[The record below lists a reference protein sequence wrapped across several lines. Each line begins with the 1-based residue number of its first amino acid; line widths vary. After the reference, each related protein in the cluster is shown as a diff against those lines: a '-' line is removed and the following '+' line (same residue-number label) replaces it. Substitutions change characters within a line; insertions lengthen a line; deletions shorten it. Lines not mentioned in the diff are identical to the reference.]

1 MWELDGTIYQ
11 TDQIQAWADEE
22 GFTLDEYITNYG
34 LNEKKESDD
43 TSIFTPYNPNA
54 VEDVDVLEEIN
65 IPEIEETDLTSIY
78 TPPTTDE
85 RAVGFVD
92 NVVDFFDDISNA
104 WSQGYAQGKLTD
116 AGIELLKGD
125 GTAEEI
131 NEWVQGNKAIANKN
145 MQSLEMQEFDKIYE
159 EAGGG
164 WWGFVKGIAYN
175 PSTLTTMLASS
186 IATQTASI
194 LNSEE
199 VAGAAA
205 TGGAIGAATGGGVL
219 SLPNALI
226 GAMTTSMGVMEAGL
240 TFSELLMEEVGD
252 LNQPDAAK
260 KVKAILDD
268 PQKLASLQN
277 RSVKR
282 GATIA
287 GVELL
292 TMGLAK
298 GVGAR
303 LVAGARPI
311 AGGLAAGAIEVVGG
325 GLGEAG
331 GRLAAGQEMD
341 AKEIGFEAFA
351 GLGSAP
357 VTFGSQLG
365 KINKSVDRVKSQK
378 ILQASPE
385 KYKDISAAFTSDKDG
400 NFNLNE
406 TDLELV
412 KLKNSESI
420 LFEQLD
426 AKVESGEIT
435 KEQSKSIKTNFIKT
449 QGGSNRLSSLGLSLA
464 QEKEAITKLSK
475 VNKLNAEIKQINNTA
490 LSKNKIAEKDQLEK
504 ELGSI
509 TEEVRK
515 QKIEKDVGFAKKA
528 AKLFNIDV
536 VDNLTATEIG
546 ETYGEKYEQADGF
559 FKLNE
564 ETGRYEIVIN
574 KEVAAQ
580 TDAVSVGS
588 HELLH
593 GILKKSLMDN
603 PNASS
608 IIESFRNNLTA
619 EQNAVIDAR
628 ANAMGYFVGD
638 EQVSKEAYDKSKAKN
653 KRAERLYSDKDLKD
667 SPDEYLTFFSD
678 AIQKGE
684 IKFEENIFTK
694 IGDLIT
700 PILRAVGFSKIKFNT
715 GKDVYNFMREYN
727 KSIKEGTL
735 SEAIVEATTPLGTEV
750 VTETTISEPASLSK
764 SQVKS
769 VNTLAEQY
777 TTDTNNKQLEADLIN
792 QYESVAVAALGYDVR
807 RGTVAPEE
815 ALSFVRSQFKSI
827 IDRFDPTKAAFTTHV
842 NANIVPK
849 RQQFYDQLI
858 GDEALTTSIDAP
870 ESRQIADT
878 TETETVRTVSKQDKA
893 PTTNPLKLFG
903 VEEKAKTNF
912 VEKTVKEFKKLNV
925 DDLSY
930 KTLRTLDE
938 QGIADLVGIPAKKI
952 FSPTANLS
960 QPEAR
965 KALMFITKNA
975 QSIINLLPENNTE
988 VKEVTAKNNPN
999 KKVFIGG
1006 LPTGVPRNIQKLF
1019 YNKGKRIGNN
1029 FQFTKKKDITVNSFK
1044 KALGIEGNV
1053 KSPTFKVRS
1062 NTSQALKGMLELVGR
1077 AITNTA
1083 ARQYLQ
1089 NIGADPIL
1097 IENIAEGKNP
1107 AMFSKSVV
1115 KEVNNL
1121 NVFQEAI
1128 EKGDADFNKFN
1139 LGNGWENIYKLI
1151 KSEPL
1156 DPGTVGSTEQMQEW
1170 ISKVLPQ
1177 YLPKELI
1184 LLLAPSLTNGPA
1196 SYYKANSKQFNEAAK
1211 ADPKKYPTRTK
1222 AERTASQIKFVTDD
1236 KGKII
1241 ESRVDKS
1248 KSWWLES
1255 VSQMN
1260 TILNSYEGE
1269 YATLPQKTFDAIKE
1283 TLTKQHY
1290 TTGTGKNRKASPSF
1304 MKLFGTKKLE
1314 NQNKAKLKGLKEIF
1328 KVFETMMAKDANNA
1342 QFIVALLSKTSGH
1355 QNSMVRIAAPV
1366 KFIQT
1371 IGITNDGVVEE
1382 HTLPATLTAKYLF
1395 QQAVEGNVGKNF
1407 KYIKKNYMQGLLSKT
1422 NDDKLA
1428 GTTLDGKKFNY
1439 KSLMPDGWD
1448 ITKDDV
1454 WSRYF
1459 NINVA
1464 NTKFGLNPDN
1474 FILESGKSIFDI
1486 YNIDRSGAKISLNAN
1501 KQLKQAATL
1510 NKKQLPQKTPQPVK
1524 EEASFSKSPRFSNNE
1539 VLNNMSLFDNF
1550 NNREEKILTDDLDLS
1565 KDFNE
1570 IIEKRTGIGKDKK
1583 YSRVKAQVVGA
1594 GKGKFNWFIP
1604 PSAEDFVGLLY
1615 KTLSKGKVGDSQM
1628 AWYKSHLLNPFARAM
1643 DNLSRDRI
1651 ALLNDYKA
1659 LKKNIKGVPKN
1670 LKKKIPGEGFT
1681 NEQAIRVFIW
1691 DQQGETIPGMSK
1703 TDLKDLIDHVN
1714 NNPEL
1719 KSFADQLITLQKGDP
1734 YASPTDGW
1742 LAGTITTD
1750 LMDGVNTI
1758 KRAKYLKQWQSN
1770 VNDIFSTENLN
1781 KLEAAY
1787 GKNYRVAL
1795 ENILH
1800 RMKTGRN
1807 RSFGTDSLTGR
1818 LTDWLTNSI
1827 GAIMFFNTRSAV
1839 LQTLSAVNFINFKDN
1854 NVFAAGKAFA
1864 NQPQFWSDFMTLM
1877 NSDFLV
1883 DRRNGLKL
1891 NVNEADIADMAK
1903 KGGVKGV
1910 ISEMLRLGFLPTQIA
1925 DSFAIASGGATF
1937 YRNRIKSLQKQ
1948 GMTKAEAE
1956 TQAFQDFR
1964 ETAEESQQSS
1974 RPDRISQQQAGPLG
1988 RVILAFANTPAQYA
2002 RLIKKAASDL
2012 KNGRGDAKTNISKIF
2027 YYGVAQ
2033 NLIFNALQQAVF
2045 ALGFGEEEDEEKKD
2059 KKYFSVINSMADS
2072 ILRGIGVGGA
2082 IFSVLKNT
2090 AIKLKDEADKS
2101 SPEYQNVLVKEILQL
2116 SPPIS
2121 SKVGKLRS
2129 AGRTASWD
2137 KKEILEKGWSIDN
2150 PAYLAAGQ
2158 VIAATTNIPL
2168 DRAFKKIDNIRNA
2181 SNSDFEAWQRVAM
2194 AAGWADWELGIKD
2207 KKPKTKTNLR
2217 PKKRKRTRKKKRKR

>member
-1 MWELDGTIYQ
+1 MPKYALATGDLVEF
-11 TDQIQAWADEE
+11 EE
-22 GFTLDEYITNYG
+22 EQVDSINNFLSNY
-34 LNEKKESDD
+34 
-43 TSIFTPYNPNA
+43 PNA
-54 VEDVDVLEEIN
+54 VLIEEIPEVDSEDLFGYGSYE
-65 IPEIEETDLTSIY
+65 IPSNVTTIEDTEATGI
-78 TPPTTDE
+78 
-85 RAVGFVD
+85 VG
-92 NVVDFFDDISNA
+92 NVVDFFDDISMA
-104 WSQGYAQGKLTD
+104 WDQGYAQGELTD

-125 GTAEEI
+125 ATAEEI
-131 NEWVQGNKAIANKN
+131 NNWIKGNRAIANKN

-186 IATQTASI
+186 IATQVSSI
-194 LNSEE
+194 FNSEE
-199 VAGAAA
+199 VAAAA
-205 TGGAIGAATGGGVL
+205 VTGGGLGAVTGGGVL
-219 SLPNALI
+219 SAPNALI
-226 GAMTTSMGVMEAGL
+226 GAMSASMGVMEAGL

-252 LNQPDAAK
+252 LNQPDAAA
-260 KVKAILDD
+260 KVREILDD
-268 PQKLASLQN
+268 PYKLRSLQ
-277 RSVKR
+277 RKSIGR

-287 GVELL
+287 GIELA

-298 GVGAR
+298 GVGAK
-303 LVAGARPI
+303 LVSNARPVT
-311 AGGLAAGAIEVVGG
+311 GGLAAGAIEVVGG
-325 GLGEAG
+325 GLGEVG
-331 GRLAAGQEMD
+331 GRLAADQEMD
-341 AKEIGFEAFA
+341 VKEIGFEAFA

-365 KINKSVDRVKSQK
+365 KIGKSVDRVKSQK
-378 ILQASPE
+378 ILQGAPE
-385 KYKDISAAFTSDKDG
+385 KYKDISEAFTSDQDG

-406 TDLELV
+406 TDLELA

-420 LFEQLD
+420 LFEQVD
-426 AKVESGEIT
+426 AKVETGEIT
-435 KEQSKSIKTNFIKT
+435 KEEAKSIKTNFIET
-449 QGGSNRLSSLGLSLA
+449 QSGLNRVSGLDLSPT
-464 QEKEAITKLSK
+464 QQKEAITKLAK
-475 VNKLNAEIKQINNTA
+475 VDKLNAEIKKVNNKSLTKK
-490 LSKNKIAEKDQLEK
+490 LETERDQLNK
-504 ELGSI
+504 ELGTI
-509 TEEVRK
+509 GENVRK
-515 QKIEKDVGFAKKA
+515 QKIEKDVSFAKKA

-536 VDNLTATEIG
+536 VDNLTAAEIG
-546 ETYGEKYEQADGF
+546 ETYGNEYKEADGF
-559 FKLNE
+559 FKLNKK
-564 ETGRYEIVIN
+564 TGRYEIVIN
-574 KEVAAQ
+574 KEIAAQ

-603 PNASS
+603 PNASQ
-608 IIESFRNNLTA
+608 IIQDFRNNLTA
-619 EQNAVIDAR
+619 EQNAAIDRR

-638 EQVSKEAYDKSKAKN
+638 KQVSKEAYDKSKAKN
-653 KRAERLYSDKDLKD
+653 KRAERLYSEKSLQD
-667 SPDEYLTFFSD
+667 SPDEYLAFFSD

-684 IKFEENIFTK
+684 IKFNENIFTK

-715 GKDVYNFMREYN
+715 GRDVYNFMREYN

-735 SEAIVEATTPLGTEV
+735 SEAIIEATTPLGTKV
-750 VTETTISEPASLSK
+750 VTETTISEPVRLSK
-764 SQVKS
+764 SQVES
-769 VNTLAEQY
+769 VNTLAKQY
-777 TTDTNNKQLEADLIN
+777 TADTNNKQLESELVK

-807 RGTVAPEE
+807 RGSVAPEE

-849 RQQFYDQLI
+849 RQQFYDMLI

-878 TETETVRTVSKQDKA
+878 TPEVEPTKTVSKQDKA

-903 VEEKAKTNF
+903 VDEKAKTNF
-912 VEKTVKEFKKLNV
+912 VQKTVKEFKKLNI

-930 KTLRTLDE
+930 KTLKTLDE

-952 FSPTANLS
+952 FSPAANLS

-1062 NTSQALKGMLELVGR
+1062 STSQALKGMLELVGR

-1089 NIGADPIL
+1089 DIGADPIL

-1107 AMFSKSVV
+1107 AMFSKSVIQ
-1115 KEVNNL
+1115 EVNNL
-1121 NVFQEAI
+1121 NVFQEAV

-1139 LGNGWENIYKLI
+1139 LGNGWANIYKLVEA
-1151 KSEPL
+1151 KPL
-1156 DPGTVGSTEQMQEW
+1156 DPGKEADTLMMQNW
-1170 ISKVLPQ
+1170 ILKDLSK
-1177 YLPKELI
+1177 YLPREI
-1184 LLLAPSLTNGPA
+1184 IQLLAPSLNNGPQA
-1196 SYYKANSKQFNEAAK
+1196 FFKIN
-1211 ADPKKYPTRTK
+1211 KKT
-1222 AERTASQIKFVTDD
+1222 
-1236 KGKII
+1236 GKI
-1241 ESRVDKS
+1241 DPA
-1248 KSWWLES
+1248 KSWWIKD
-1255 VSQMN
+1255 V
-1260 TILNSYEGE
+1260 
-1269 YATLPQKTFDAIKE
+1269 DAINE
-1283 TLTKQHY
+1283 LTPENQEYGSLSDKQISDLKAMFKRQGY
-1290 TTGTGKNRKASPSF
+1290 TAKLKKSWGKSNELA
-1304 MKLFGTKKLE
+1304 L
-1314 NQNKAKLKGLKEIF
+1314 QNKAKLRGLKTMF
-1328 KVFETMMAKDANNA
+1328 KVFEKMMKDDARNA
-1342 QFIVALLSKTSGH
+1342 RFIIALLSKTSGH
-1355 QNSMVRIAAPV
+1355 QNGFVRIAAPL
-1366 KFIQT
+1366 KFISEN
-1371 IGITNDGVVEE
+1371 ITGEVVEE

-1395 QQAVEGNVGKNF
+1395 QQAVEGTVNKNF
-1407 KYIKKNYMQGLLSKT
+1407 KYIEKNYMQGLLSKA
-1422 NDDKLA
+1422 NDNKLA
-1428 GTTLDGKKFNY
+1428 GTALDGTKFNY
-1439 KSLMPDGWD
+1439 KSLMPDGFD
-1448 ITKDDV
+1448 ITKDNV
-1454 WSRYF
+1454 WARYF
-1459 NINVA
+1459 NSNVA
-1464 NTKFGLNPDN
+1464 NTLFGINPNDI
-1474 FILESGKSIFDI
+1474 ILENGKSIFETFG
-1486 YNIDRSGAKISLNAN
+1486 IDRSGVFITPDAN
-1501 KQLKQAATL
+1501 KQLKQAATF
-1510 NKKQLPQKTPQPVK
+1510 NKKQLPTKVPQAVK
-1524 EEASFSKSPRFSNNE
+1524 EETSFSKSPRFSNNE

-1550 NNREEKILTDDLDLS
+1550 NNRQEKLLTDELDLS

-1570 IIEKRTGIGKDKK
+1570 IIEKKTGIGKDKK

-1594 GKGKFNWFIP
+1594 GKGRFNWFIP

-1615 KTLSKGKVGDSQM
+1615 KTLSKGTLGDKQM
-1628 AWYKSHLLNPFARAM
+1628 AWYKAHLLNPFARAM
-1643 DNLSRDRI
+1643 DNLSRDRV
-1651 ALLNDYKA
+1651 ALLNDYRA

-1681 NEQAIRVFIW
+1681 NEQAVRVFIW
-1691 DQQGETIPGMSK
+1691 DQQGETIPGVSK
-1703 TDLKDLIDHVN
+1703 TDLKDLVNYVN

-1734 YASPTDGW
+1734 YASPTEGW
-1742 LAGTITTD
+1742 LAGTITSD
-1750 LMDGVNTI
+1750 LMDGINTI
-1758 KRAKYLKQWQSN
+1758 KRAKYLQQWQDN
-1770 VNDIFSTENLN
+1770 VNQIFSEENLN

-1795 ENILH
+1795 ENILK

-1807 RSFGTDSLTGR
+1807 RSFGTDTLTGR

-1839 LQTLSAVNFINFKDN
+1839 LQTISAVNFINFRDN
-1854 NVFAAGKAFA
+1854 NIFAASKAFA

-1891 NVNEADIADMAK
+1891 NVNEADIANMAK

-2012 KNGRGDAKTNISKIF
+2012 KNGRGDAKTNVSKIF

-2059 KKYFSVINSMADS
+2059 KKYFSILNSMADS

-2090 AIKLKDEADKS
+2090 AIKLRDEADKS

-2137 KKEILEKGWSIDN
+2137 KKEIMEKGWSIDN

-2168 DRAFKKIDNIRNA
+2168 DRAFKKINNIRNA

-2194 AAGWADWELGIKD
+2194 AAGWADWELGIKT
-2207 KKPKTKTNLR
+2207 KKPKK
-2217 PKKRKRTRKKKRKR
+2217 PKKKKYKGRKRKTRKKVRKR

>member
-1 MWELDGTIYQ
+1 MPKYSVNEDIY
-11 TDQIQAWADEE
+11 DIPDEE
-22 GFTLDEYITNYG
+22 VNIFLTTFPSAVLLE
-34 LNEKKESDD
+34 EEQQEVVSD
-43 TSIFTPYNPNA
+43 SIFNFDTDEEKDFFYGSLGVDTIKPQTITTNNLYA
-54 VEDVDVLEEIN
+54 TDTVED
-65 IPEIEETDLTSIY
+65 TK
-78 TPPTTDE
+78 
-85 RAVGFVD
+85 AVGFVD

-104 WSQGYAQGKLTD
+104 WSQGYAQGELTD

-131 NEWVQGNKAIANKN
+131 NQWIQGNKAIANKN

-164 WWGFVKGIAYN
+164 WWGFVKGAFFN
-175 PSTLTTMLASS
+175 PTVLSSMLASS
-186 IATQTASI
+186 MATQASSI

-199 VAGAAA
+199 VAAAAA
-205 TGGAIGAATGGGVL
+205 TGGALGAVTGGGVL
-219 SLPNALI
+219 SAPNALI
-226 GAMTTSMGVMEAGL
+226 GAMTASMGVMEAGL

-252 LNQPDAAK
+252 LNQPDAAE
-260 KVKAILDD
+260 KVKAILEDK
-268 PQKLASLQN
+268 QKLRSLQQK
-277 RSVKR
+277 SIGR
-282 GATIA
+282 GVTIA
-287 GVELL
+287 GIELA

-298 GVGAR
+298 GVGAK
-303 LVAGARPI
+303 LIAGARPV
-311 AGGLAAGAIEVVGG
+311 AGGLAAGTVEVVGG
-325 GLGEAG
+325 GLGEVG
-331 GRLAAGQEMD
+331 GRLVAGQKMD

-357 VTFGSQLG
+357 VTFGSQLTKLG
-365 KINKSVDRVKSQK
+365 KSVDRVKSQK

-385 KYKDISAAFTSDKDG
+385 KYKDISAAFTSDQDG
-400 NFNLNE
+400 NFTLNE

-435 KEQSKSIKTNFIKT
+435 KEESKSIKTNFIET
-449 QGGSNRLSSLGLSLA
+449 QGGSNRVSGLDLSPT
-464 QEKEAITKLSK
+464 QQKEAITKLSK
-475 VNKLNAEIKQINNTA
+475 VDKLNAEIKKVNNKS
-490 LSKNKIAEKDQLEK
+490 LSKNQIAERDQLNE
-504 ELGSI
+504 ELGTI
-509 TEEVRK
+509 GEDVRK

-546 ETYGEKYEQADGF
+546 ETYGKEYKEADGF

-564 ETGRYEIVIN
+564 KTGKYEIVIN

-619 EQNAVIDAR
+619 EQNAVIDTR

-653 KRAERLYSDKDLKD
+653 KRAERLYSEQDLKN

-878 TETETVRTVSKQDKA
+878 TETETVKTVSKQDKA

-988 VKEVTAKNNPN
+988 VKEVIAKNNPN

-1089 NIGADPIL
+1089 DIGADPIL

-1107 AMFSKSVV
+1107 AMFSKSEIKNVR
-1115 KEVNNL
+1115 EL
-1121 NVFQEAI
+1121 NVFQEAETQTDKDYSQFGI
-1128 EKGDADFNKFN
+1128 GKGWAR
-1139 LGNGWENIYKLI
+1139 IYKALNI
-1151 KSEPL
+1151 KPL
-1156 DPGTVGSTEQMQEW
+1156 NPKDEADKQKMRLF
-1170 ISKVLPQ
+1170 IHDVLPK
-1177 YLPKELI
+1177 YFPKSVITALGASLSNGPSAYKSRGFWMKEAKDTGELI
-1184 LLLAPSLTNGPA
+1184 DDVSEFTKISEKKEKDILTAIKKQG
-1196 SYYKANSKQFNEAAK
+1196 YYDNKNKRITPKFLKDLWGKQALRDQNAAK
-1211 ADPKKYPTRTK
+1211 LR
-1222 AERTASQIKFVTDD
+1222 
-1236 KGKII
+1236 
-1241 ESRVDKS
+1241 
-1248 KSWWLES
+1248 
-1255 VSQMN
+1255 
-1260 TILNSYEGE
+1260 
-1269 YATLPQKTFDAIKE
+1269 
-1283 TLTKQHY
+1283 
-1290 TTGTGKNRKASPSF
+1290 
-1304 MKLFGTKKLE
+1304 
-1314 NQNKAKLKGLKEIF
+1314 GLKEIF
-1328 KVFETMMAKDANNA
+1328 LIFEKMMKDDKANA
-1342 QFIVALLSKTSGH
+1342 QFIIGILSKTSGH
-1355 QNSMVRIAAPV
+1355 QGHFIRTAAPI
-1366 KFIQT
+1366 KFISLNPN
-1371 IGITNDGVVEE
+1371 GLPVVEE
-1382 HTLPATLTAKYLF
+1382 HTLPASLTAKYLF
-1395 QQAVEGNVGKNF
+1395 QQAVDGNVNKNY
-1407 KYIKKNYMQGLLSKT
+1407 KGIEKNYMQGVLLEK
-1422 NDDKLA
+1422 NDNKLA
-1428 GTTLDGKKFNY
+1428 GTALDGTKFNY
-1439 KSLMPDGWD
+1439 KELTPDGWT
-1448 ITKDDV
+1448 IDDNI
-1454 WSRYF
+1454 WARYF
-1459 NINVA
+1459 NANVA
-1464 NTKFGLNPDN
+1464 NTLFGINPN
-1474 FILESGKSIFDI
+1474 NIILENGKSIFETFG
-1486 YNIDRSGAKISLNAN
+1486 IDRSGVFITPEAN
-1501 KQLKQAATL
+1501 KQLKQAATF
-1510 NKKQLPQKTPQPVK
+1510 NKKELPSKVPQPVK
-1524 EEASFSKSPRFSNNE
+1524 EKASFSKSPRFSNNE

-1839 LQTLSAVNFINFKDN
+1839 LQTI
-1854 NVFAAGKAFA
+1854 
-1864 NQPQFWSDFMTLM
+1864 
-1877 NSDFLV
+1877 
-1883 DRRNGLKL
+1883 
-1891 NVNEADIADMAK
+1891 
-1903 KGGVKGV
+1903 
-1910 ISEMLRLGFLPTQIA
+1910 ISC
-1925 DSFAIASGGATF
+1925 
-1937 YRNRIKSLQKQ
+1937 
-1948 GMTKAEAE
+1948 
-1956 TQAFQDFR
+1956 
-1964 ETAEESQQSS
+1964 
-1974 RPDRISQQQAGPLG
+1974 
-1988 RVILAFANTPAQYA
+1988 
-2002 RLIKKAASDL
+2002 
-2012 KNGRGDAKTNISKIF
+2012 
-2027 YYGVAQ
+2027 
-2033 NLIFNALQQAVF
+2033 
-2045 ALGFGEEEDEEKKD
+2045 
-2059 KKYFSVINSMADS
+2059 
-2072 ILRGIGVGGA
+2072 
-2082 IFSVLKNT
+2082 
-2090 AIKLKDEADKS
+2090 
-2101 SPEYQNVLVKEILQL
+2101 
-2116 SPPIS
+2116 
-2121 SKVGKLRS
+2121 
-2129 AGRTASWD
+2129 
-2137 KKEILEKGWSIDN
+2137 
-2150 PAYLAAGQ
+2150 
-2158 VIAATTNIPL
+2158 
-2168 DRAFKKIDNIRNA
+2168 
-2181 SNSDFEAWQRVAM
+2181 
-2194 AAGWADWELGIKD
+2194 
-2207 KKPKTKTNLR
+2207 
-2217 PKKRKRTRKKKRKR
+2217 

>member
-1 MWELDGTIYQ
+1 MPKYALATGDLVEF
-11 TDQIQAWADEE
+11 EE
-22 GFTLDEYITNYG
+22 EQVDSINNFLSNY
-34 LNEKKESDD
+34 
-43 TSIFTPYNPNA
+43 PNA
-54 VEDVDVLEEIN
+54 VL
-65 IPEIEETDLTSIY
+65 IEETPEVDSEDLFGYGSYEI
-78 TPPTTDE
+78 PSNVTTIEDTK
-85 RAVGFVD
+85 ATGVIG
-92 NVVDFFDDISNA
+92 NVVDFFDDISMA
-104 WSQGYAQGKLTD
+104 WDQGYAQGELTD
-116 AGIELLKGD
+116 SGIELLKGD
-125 GTAEEI
+125 ATAEEI
-131 NEWVQGNKAIANKN
+131 NEWVQGNRAIANKN

-175 PSTLTTMLASS
+175 PTTLTTMLASS
-186 IATQTASI
+186 IATQASSV

-199 VAGAAA
+199 VAAAAA
-205 TGGAIGAATGGGVL
+205 TGSALGAVTGGGAL
-219 SLPNALI
+219 SVPNALI
-226 GAMTTSMGVMEAGL
+226 GAMSASMGVMEAGL

-252 LNQPDAAK
+252 LNQPDAAA
-260 KVKAILDD
+260 KVREILDD
-268 PQKLASLQN
+268 PYKLRSLQ
-277 RSVKR
+277 RKSIGR

-287 GVELL
+287 GIELA

-298 GVGAR
+298 GVGAK
-303 LVAGARPI
+303 LVSNARPVM
-311 AGGLAAGAIEVVGG
+311 GGLAAGAVEVVGG
-325 GLGEAG
+325 GLGEVG
-331 GRLAAGQEMD
+331 GRVAAGQEMD
-341 AKEIGFEAFA
+341 IKEIGFEAFA

-365 KINKSVDRVKSQK
+365 KIGKSIDRVKSQK
-378 ILQASPE
+378 ILEASPE
-385 KYKDISAAFTSDKDG
+385 KYKDISTAFTPDQDG
-400 NFNLNE
+400 NFTLNE
-406 TDLELV
+406 TDLELA

-420 LFEQLD
+420 LFEQVD
-426 AKVESGEIT
+426 AKVKTGEIT
-435 KEQSKSIKTNFIKT
+435 KEQSKIIKTNFIET
-449 QGGSNRLSSLGLSLA
+449 QGGLNRVSGLDLSPT
-464 QEKEAITKLSK
+464 QQKEAITKLAK
-475 VNKLNAEIKQINNTA
+475 VDKLNAEIKKVNNKS
-490 LSKNKIAEKDQLEK
+490 LSKNQIAKRDQLNE
-504 ELGSI
+504 ELGTI
-509 TEEVRK
+509 GEDVRK

-546 ETYGEKYEQADGF
+546 ETYGKEYKEADGF

-564 ETGRYEIVIN
+564 KTGRYEIVIN
-574 KEVAAQ
+574 KEIAAQ

-603 PNASS
+603 PNAGQ
-608 IIESFRNNLTA
+608 IIQDFRNNLTA
-619 EQNAVIDAR
+619 KQNAAIDTR
-628 ANAMGYFVGD
+628 ANAMGYFIGD
-638 EQVSKEAYDKSKAKN
+638 KQVSKEAYDKSKAKN
-653 KRAERLYSDKDLKD
+653 KRAERLYSEKSLQD

-715 GKDVYNFMREYN
+715 GRDVYNFMREYN

-750 VTETTISEPASLSK
+750 VTETTISEPVPLSK

-777 TTDTNNKQLEADLIN
+777 TADTNNKQLEADLIN

-807 RGTVAPEE
+807 RGSIAPEE

-878 TETETVRTVSKQDKA
+878 TPEAETTKTVTKQDKA

-1089 NIGADPIL
+1089 DIGADPIL

-1107 AMFSKSVV
+1107 AMFSKSVIQ
-1115 KEVNNL
+1115 EVNNL
-1121 NVFQEAI
+1121 NVFQEAV

-1139 LGNGWENIYKLI
+1139 LGNGWANIYKLVEA
-1151 KSEPL
+1151 KPL
-1156 DPGTVGSTEQMQEW
+1156 DPGKVADTLKMQNW
-1170 ISKVLPQ
+1170 ILKDLSK
-1177 YLPKELI
+1177 YLPREI
-1184 LLLAPSLTNGPA
+1184 IQLLAPSLNNGPK
-1196 SYYKANSKQFNEAAK
+1196 SFYK
-1211 ADPKKYPTRTK
+1211 D
-1222 AERTASQIKFVTDD
+1222 
-1236 KGKII
+1236 GG
-1241 ESRVDKS
+1241 
-1248 KSWWLES
+1248 KSWWIKD
-1255 VSQMN
+1255 V
-1260 TILNSYEGE
+1260 
-1269 YATLPQKTFDAIKE
+1269 DAINA
-1283 TLTKQHY
+1283 LTPENQEYGSLSDKQISDLKAMFKRQGY
-1290 TTGTGKNRKASPSF
+1290 TAQLKKSWGKSNELA
-1304 MKLFGTKKLE
+1304 L
-1314 NQNKAKLKGLKEIF
+1314 QNKAKLRGLKTMF
-1328 KVFETMMAKDANNA
+1328 NVFEKMMKEDANNA
-1342 QFIVALLSKTSGH
+1342 RFIIALLSKTSGH
-1355 QNSMVRIAAPV
+1355 QNGFVRIAAPL
-1366 KFIQT
+1366 KFISEN
-1371 IGITNDGVVEE
+1371 ITGEVVEE

-1395 QQAVEGNVGKNF
+1395 QQAVEGTVNKNF
-1407 KYIKKNYMQGLLSKT
+1407 KYIEKNYMQGLLSKQ
-1422 NDDKLA
+1422 NDNKLA
-1428 GTTLDGKKFNY
+1428 GKALDGTKFNY
-1439 KSLMPDGWD
+1439 KSLMPDGFD
-1448 ITKDDV
+1448 ITKDNV
-1454 WSRYF
+1454 WARYF
-1459 NINVA
+1459 NANVA
-1464 NTKFGLNPDN
+1464 NTLFGINPN
-1474 FILESGKSIFDI
+1474 NIILENGKSIFETFG
-1486 YNIDRSGAKISLNAN
+1486 IDRSGVFITPDAN

-1510 NKKQLPQKTPQPVK
+1510 NKKELPSKVPQPVK
-1524 EEASFSKSPRFSNNE
+1524 EETSFSKSPRFSNNE

-1615 KTLSKGKVGDSQM
+1615 KTLSKGKLGDSQM

-1651 ALLNDYKA
+1651 ALLNDYRA

-1758 KRAKYLKQWQSN
+1758 KRAKYLQQWQSN

-2012 KNGRGDAKTNISKIF
+2012 KNGRGDAKTNVSKIF

-2059 KKYFSVINSMADS
+2059 KKYFSVVNSMADS

-2194 AAGWADWELGIKD
+2194 AAGWADWELGIKTKKL
-2207 KKPKTKTNLR
+2207 KKPKKKTYKR
-2217 PKKRKRTRKKKRKR
+2217 RKRKTRKRKR